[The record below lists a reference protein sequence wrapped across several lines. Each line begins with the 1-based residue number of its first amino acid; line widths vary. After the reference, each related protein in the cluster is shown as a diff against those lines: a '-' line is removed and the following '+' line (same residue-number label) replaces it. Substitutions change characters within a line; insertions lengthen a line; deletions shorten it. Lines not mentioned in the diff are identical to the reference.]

1 MPRLVRLLG
10 PAALLLVAL
19 LSTLAALA
27 YGGGAAAQLL
37 ADPGPVVRFGLP
49 LAKLLVNISAAGTI
63 GALVLALFALSP
75 KDRDFGTALDFAA
88 GSAAVFAVA
97 SAVTGFLTFLL
108 VTNVS
113 ISFDDRFSATAGQF
127 FGQIEIGQAW
137 LATTLI
143 AAGVTVLCFAVR
155 NQTAL
160 IFVTVLALTSLL
172 PMAQQGHSAGAEGH
186 DAAITALGLHLVFAA
201 VWLGGLLTIVVLHR
215 QLGTDRLRSV
225 LGRYSTLALVSFIVV
240 AASGYVSAEL
250 RVGTLENLMTPYGLL
265 VLVKVAALI
274 ALGGFGALQRRFF
287 LRKIAAEVGQYA
299 RAARVPVAAG
309 RFAASAATASGERMS
324 SEVGGAR
331 PSTGAPG
338 QTSGQNPG
346 RYFWWLVVTE
356 LGFMGLAS
364 GVAAALARTATPVAQ
379 VVTTEQLTSTPAQ
392 VLTGQVVPPELT
404 FSRYFTEWNFDI
416 AWALFCAFGI
426 FFYLAGV
433 WRLRR
438 RGDKWP
444 LHRTILWV
452 SGLVALFYITNGG
465 VNVYEKYLFSTHML
479 AHMMLT
485 MLVPLLLVPGA
496 PVTLAARAIVKR
508 LDGSRG
514 AREWILLGVHSRFA
528 GIIANPLVAAGL
540 FAGSLYVFYYSPIF
554 SWATTEHLGH
564 MWMIVHFLITGYLFV
579 QSLIGIDPVPYR
591 LPYPFRL
598 LLLIGTMV
606 FHAFFGLTLMMGTG
620 LLLAD
625 WYGAMGRTWGLSAI
639 GDQQFGGGI
648 AWGVGELPT
657 IALAIVVAIQWSRND
672 EKVTKRLDRNA
683 DRTDDA
689 ELIAYNERFATLAA
703 HDEQSVDKR

>member
-1 MPRLVRLLG
+1 MPRSA
-10 PAALLLVAL
+10 PAARPA
-19 LSTLAALA
+19 
-27 YGGGAAAQLL
+27 
-37 ADPGPVVRFGLP
+37 
-49 LAKLLVNISAAGTI
+49 
-63 GALVLALFALSP
+63 
-75 KDRDFGTALDFAA
+75 TANPA
-88 GSAAVFAVA
+88 GS
-97 SAVTGFLTFLL
+97 T
-108 VTNVS
+108 
-113 ISFDDRFSATAGQF
+113 
-127 FGQIEIGQAW
+127 
-137 LATTLI
+137 
-143 AAGVTVLCFAVR
+143 
-155 NQTAL
+155 
-160 IFVTVLALTSLL
+160 
-172 PMAQQGHSAGAEGH
+172 
-186 DAAITALGLHLVFAA
+186 
-201 VWLGGLLTIVVLHR
+201 
-215 QLGTDRLRSV
+215 
-225 LGRYSTLALVSFIVV
+225 
-240 AASGYVSAEL
+240 
-250 RVGTLENLMTPYGLL
+250 
-265 VLVKVAALI
+265 
-274 ALGGFGALQRRFF
+274 
-287 LRKIAAEVGQYA
+287 
-299 RAARVPVAAG
+299 
-309 RFAASAATASGERMS
+309 
-324 SEVGGAR
+324 
-331 PSTGAPG
+331 
-338 QTSGQNPG
+338 PG

-392 VLTGQVVPPELT
+392 VLTGQVLPPELT

-426 FFYLAGV
+426 FFYLAGI

-438 RGDKWP
+438 RGDTWP

-452 SGLVALFYITNGG
+452 AGLLALFYITNGG

-496 PVTLAARAIVKR
+496 PVTLAARAIAKR
-508 LDGSRG
+508 QDGSRG
-514 AREWILLGVHSRFA
+514 AREWILLAVHSRFA

-554 SWATTEHLGH
+554 SWATTDHLGH

-579 QSLIGIDPVPYR
+579 QSLIGIDPVPFR
-591 LPYPFRL
+591 LSYPFRL

-683 DRTDDA
+683 DRTEDA
-689 ELIAYNERFATLAA
+689 ELNAYNERFAKLAA
-703 HDEQSVDKR
+703 HDQH